1 MDGLILQP
9 CRYIIMIN
17 MFRMIIIMIAMVLS
31 RHYHHHHFNQEQLSA
46 PPQPYIVPCRMS
58 LLPDRTGN
66 MIVCRDYWMSRT
78 PTQSFKLCSV
88 CPPPPSQKAS
98 YVISCSE
105 HNRAKNVWNSS
116 VWQLFYPWFRNKST
130 IYLNFH
136 LYLLKY
142 VKHTSRLNLQT
153 FYFLLCACKIRKRWL
168 VQVLFKGSLSWN
180 NIYFHCRVKF

>member
-1 MDGLILQP
+1 MFWRVHSAFPATSTSAERAYSMDGLILQP

-46 PPQPYIVPCRMS
+46 PTQPYIVPCRMS

-105 HNRAKNVWNSS
+105 HNRAKNV
-116 VWQLFYPWFRNKST
+116 
-130 IYLNFH
+130 
-136 LYLLKY
+136 
-142 VKHTSRLNLQT
+142 
-153 FYFLLCACKIRKRWL
+153 
-168 VQVLFKGSLSWN
+168 
-180 NIYFHCRVKF
+180 